1 MKHRIVSCLVLVPLM
16 IVLSTTPAY
25 AIFGSIIAAIQR
37 AQMIVNQG
45 VQIYNDAMEKITMNG
60 QLTKLTDQFSH
71 LKEQALG
78 TVGALTQPFTDLS
91 SVPTEF
97 IGAGLSWKNDFTGVA
112 GELAGAVEQLGE
124 SGTSFSDAWRDR
136 LTASN
141 TISESDFLSLY
152 ANQSPEVGAAASRV
166 YLAAA
171 EAGDKKLV
179 MAHAQSDA
187 AKNLMVA
194 AKEAVSSYEGL
205 RNNTNTSNTALQQAM
220 VAGTVTQGNL
230 TAAMAQLM
238 VYQASQESAREYEQE
253 IARREELARFVE
265 AERQAQITF
274 DAQQAGIAAR
284 VDSMREGLL
293 FRVPA
298 LYGGTGQSAPMQIQI
313 DPNIPSNVPPEEIRD
328 FQSFIQTA
336 LDGLT
341 ASAGGEVMTLGTGM
355 FTGLALIVIV
365 IAGVKIAFSGNIQ
378 PWEVVRLVIG
388 IWIPWVMMQFYTA
401 TIPGMSQTF
410 PGMIAEGGNFLH
422 EMLLGDIISSMQT
435 ELGDMVRTIA
445 ANMQTQAAQGNV
457 IGILTGGVHAF
468 ITAVAG
474 SIILALLILMLIVLF
489 AVTYAQVIWAQ
500 IALAILIILGP
511 IFIPFL
517 VFEPLAFLF
526 WGWFKGMLTY
536 SLYAVIAGCV
546 LRVFSAVGIA
556 YITTLGGA
564 NLDTQS
570 MTQVGL
576 WTLAVIPLF
585 IAGLLSSLKCG
596 ELAAML
602 VTGGGAAGSGLM
614 GMATTAGMAA
624 ASGGAAAAKTAAS
637 GGIK

>member
-1 MKHRIVSCLVLVPLM
+1 MKHRIVSGLVLVPLM

-60 QLTKLTDQFSH
+60 QLTELTDQFSH

-97 IGAGLSWKNDFTGVA
+97 IGVGLSWKDDFTGVA

-124 SGTSFSDAWRDR
+124 SGTSFSAAWRDR

-152 ANQSPEVGAAASRV
+152 ADQSPEVGAAAES
-166 YLAAA
+166 
-171 EAGDKKLV
+171 GDKKLV

-194 AKEAVSSYEGL
+194 AKEAASSYEGL

-265 AERQAQITF
+265 AERQAQIAF

-298 LYGGTGQSAPMQIQI
+298 LYGGRGQ
-313 DPNIPSNVPPEEIRD
+313 
-328 FQSFIQTA
+328 
-336 LDGLT
+336 
-341 ASAGGEVMTLGTGM
+341 
-355 FTGLALIVIV
+355 
-365 IAGVKIAFSGNIQ
+365 
-378 PWEVVRLVIG
+378 
-388 IWIPWVMMQFYTA
+388 
-401 TIPGMSQTF
+401 
-410 PGMIAEGGNFLH
+410 
-422 EMLLGDIISSMQT
+422 
-435 ELGDMVRTIA
+435 
-445 ANMQTQAAQGNV
+445 
-457 IGILTGGVHAF
+457 
-468 ITAVAG
+468 
-474 SIILALLILMLIVLF
+474 
-489 AVTYAQVIWAQ
+489 
-500 IALAILIILGP
+500 
-511 IFIPFL
+511 
-517 VFEPLAFLF
+517 
-526 WGWFKGMLTY
+526 
-536 SLYAVIAGCV
+536 
-546 LRVFSAVGIA
+546 
-556 YITTLGGA
+556 
-564 NLDTQS
+564 
-570 MTQVGL
+570 
-576 WTLAVIPLF
+576 
-585 IAGLLSSLKCG
+585 
-596 ELAAML
+596 
-602 VTGGGAAGSGLM
+602 
-614 GMATTAGMAA
+614 
-624 ASGGAAAAKTAAS
+624 
-637 GGIK
+637 